1 MTEED
6 KKEEFGAWCMF
17 VSIKLEKKRSE
28 EHLIRKR
35 INMGRNDKQES
46 DKDLEA

>member
-1 MTEED
+1 ML
-6 KKEEFGAWCMF
+6 GVCF
-17 VSIKLEKKRSE
+17 VISIKLEKKRSE
-28 EHLIRKR
+28 KHLIRKR